1 MTDVK
6 NTADT
11 DVAQANQQQSTHQL
25 TGEQVIRVLH
35 PAFDNQIINYGAYN
49 LVYATGSATYR
60 NPDIAALQE
69 DHQECF
75 LVGYQDSPDEVII
88 APIHMPEVT
97 PAGAATTID
106 NTNALHAH
114 LTNDNLTIMLESIN
128 GSRFRLTLLD
138 KPEITT
144 HAGTGTI
151 DQTLDVQDF
160 RTFVTTIWP
169 VL

>member
-11 DVAQANQQQSTHQL
+11 DVAQANQQQGTQRL

-75 LVGYQDSPDEVII
+75 LVGLS
-88 APIHMPEVT
+88 
-97 PAGAATTID
+97 G
-106 NTNALHAH
+106 
-114 LTNDNLTIMLESIN
+114 
-128 GSRFRLTLLD
+128 F
-138 KPEITT
+138 
-144 HAGTGTI
+144 TG
-151 DQTLDVQDF
+151 
-160 RTFVTTIWP
+160 
-169 VL
+169 